1 MHRTLVA
8 TATMLATAVT
18 ALVTTVGLAAPGNAI
33 IGGQPDTTHSN
44 VGVLLPTA
52 ASPVARWCGVT
63 PVAPD
68 VVVLAGHCAALR
80 LANFG
85 ETEGDITFD
94 PRFLDSLGDRESG
107 WAYTGSYPTYHGTL
121 AAHPLYNPH
130 SSGYDVAVMVLDEPV
145 TGFDVEALPAAGLLD
160 DLKAAGS
167 LREQSMT
174 VVGYGTTARLPSNVF
189 VGGGYRQYAEQTL
202 QSLGNAIVKHQERRR
217 LNVRLRLRFTAVR
230 RRPAGGRAERGRRRL
245 LEPERLGATRRA
257 RGAVLAARA
266 GRGDGHHLTAR
277 AVGAEG
283 RRSAPEGTPTVGL
296 HLRARQ

>member
-1 MHRTLVA
+1 M
-8 TATMLATAVT
+8 
-18 ALVTTVGLAAPGNAI
+18 
-33 IGGQPDTTHSN
+33 
-44 VGVLLPTA
+44 
-52 ASPVARWCGVT
+52 T
-63 PVAPD
+63 PVAPN

-145 TGFDVEALPAAGLLD
+145 TGFDIEALPAAGLLD

-174 VVGYGTTARLPSNVF
+174 VVGYGTTARLPSNVY

-202 QSLGNAIVKHQERRR
+202 QSLGNAIVKHQSDGGATCAYDSGSPLFVGDQLVGVLSAGDAACSSLSVSAR
-217 LNVRLRLRFTAVR
+217 LDVPAVR
-230 RRPAGGRAERGRRRL
+230 SWL
-245 LEPERLGATRRA
+245 LEQ
-257 RGAVLAARA
+257 VA
-266 GRGDGHHLTAR
+266 GT
-277 AVGAEG
+277 
-283 RRSAPEGTPTVGL
+283 GTT
-296 HLRARQ
+296 